1 MTPDM
6 IGHDRTVPDITGQ
19 SPDTI
24 GQSPDTIGQQSDSH
38 RTQSDIPDTT
48 GHAGHNRTCRT
59 LSNRTLSDIAEHGT
73 VQSWSDIIGHSPDS
87 QSDNRT
93 VDRTVT
99 GQSPDMTGHYR
110 TVRHPGL
117 RAFTVIEADLEAFS
131 PGRAAAHDSHGRLAE
146 GERAF

>member
-73 VQSWSDIIGHSPDS
+73 VQSWSDIIGHSPD
-87 QSDNRT
+87 T
-93 VDRTVT
+93 DRTVSGQSIGQSDSIGQLSDTTTGQLT
-99 GQSPDMTGHYR
+99 GQSPDSHR
-110 TVRHPGL
+110 T
-117 RAFTVIEADLEAFS
+117 
-131 PGRAAAHDSHGRLAE
+131 
-146 GERAF
+146 

>member
-73 VQSWSDIIGHSPDS
+73 VQSWSDIIGHSPD
-87 QSDNRT
+87 T
-93 VDRTVT
+93 DRTVSGQSDSIGQLSDTTTGQLT
-99 GQSPDMTGHYR
+99 GQSPDSHR
-110 TVRHPGL
+110 T
-117 RAFTVIEADLEAFS
+117 
-131 PGRAAAHDSHGRLAE
+131 
-146 GERAF
+146 